1 MIDLGGYDARKP
13 AASSAAAQDRVF
25 RMQWLRNGIAEHEWL
40 LSDDRYASSRG
51 VRMETLAKLKAE
63 LASLQSNGEG

>member
-1 MIDLGGYDARKP
+1 MVDLGEYEARKSVI
-13 AASSAAAQDRVF
+13 SSAAAQDRVF
-25 RMQWLRNGIAEHEWL
+25 RMQWLRNGIERHEWL

-51 VRMETLAKLKAE
+51 LRMETLAKLKAE